1 MEKMLVSIGTL
12 EKINEDLDSGF
23 YWRNGGK
30 YNENKQQNTYYI
42 NFKNVEINKKGLA
55 TVYSTS
61 KIKAKN
67 KFLKEHNN
75 CIIENISE

>member
-1 MEKMLVSIGTL
+1 M
-12 EKINEDLDSGF
+12 KINNFS
-23 YWRNGGK
+23 
-30 YNENKQQNTYYI
+30 NEYKQQNTYYI